1 MENLEVMD
9 LFQQFVS
16 SLPEHQHND
25 AAGQNERALR
35 DRERLKEI
43 AALRLTEPD
52 VEHIL
57 RDVCREASRALGLPI
72 GLVTIVLD
80 EAQHFAAQHGLEG
93 WMNETQGTPVE
104 WSFCRHTVADKSS
117 FVVSDAQTNARM
129 QDSPLVT
136 QDGLRCY
143 AGMPLVTSRGQAVG
157 SLCVAGNEP
166 REFTA
171 DELATLQQYTAEA
184 VRRLETRRIAVHA

>member
-117 FVVSDAQTNARM
+117 FVVNDAQTNARM

-136 QDGLRCY
+136 RDGLRCY
-143 AGMPLVTSRGQAVG
+143 AGMPLVTSRGLAVG
-157 SLCVAGNEP
+157 SLCVAGVEP
-166 REFTA
+166 RDFTPA
-171 DELATLQQYTAEA
+171 ELGALQRHATEA
-184 VRRLETRRIAVHA
+184 MRRIETRRITAHV